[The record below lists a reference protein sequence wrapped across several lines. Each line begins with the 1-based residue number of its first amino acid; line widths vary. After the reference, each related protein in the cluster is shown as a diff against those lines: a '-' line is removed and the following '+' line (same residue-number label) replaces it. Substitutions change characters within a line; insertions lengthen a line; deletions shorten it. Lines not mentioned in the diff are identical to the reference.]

1 MRRVWFLSPKK
12 LLVLAFYAI
21 IFSFQFYVYDEQY
34 FLSNFMYR
42 MSNIFLYPKHP
53 SFMQK
58 QLVTEALNAK
68 MLEDFF
74 LIGKALPLRLGEITG
89 HQARHPNTS
98 PCLESTYSLRIVKEV
113 VLSL

>member
-74 LIGKALPLRLGEITG
+74 
-89 HQARHPNTS
+89 
-98 PCLESTYSLRIVKEV
+98 
-113 VLSL
+113 